1 MKGGQIGVVLTLF
14 LLTIAPQQSTF
25 EVVNETNVDDYVIER
40 RGGNEADLFILNYK
54 NGSYCLEN
62 AHQVHIW
69 CSNLNASYNDPATKS
84 GNSCGCSCLNWV
96 PTFLPSNQTCI
107 SNIQAQS
114 LGGKNVNHYLISFKS

>member
-1 MKGGQIGVVLTLF
+1 MKGGQIGVVLKLF
-14 LLTIAPQQSTF
+14 LLTIAPQHSTF

-40 RGGNEADLFILNYK
+40 RGNEADLFILNYK

-96 PTFLPSNQTCI
+96 PTFLPSHQTCI

>member
-14 LLTIAPQQSTF
+14 LLTIAPQHSTF

-40 RGGNEADLFILNYK
+40 RGNEADLFILNYK

-62 AHQVHIW
+62 AHQVHKW